1 MKKFVAMTIALLMV
15 ITAFAG
21 FAPQEKASADTQ
33 VELTFYDIMSTTDR
47 MNYFEQVFAAYAEQT
62 GYKFIYEGEP
72 WGNSMNTVLTMM
84 AAGNGP
90 DAFVCIPGQT
100 VFVKNGWLL
109 PIDDYVEEH
118 RDEYLDMITSYT
130 WALEKETYGHNY
142 LFQDGLL
149 CRGVYYRKDWVE
161 EIGFEIPTG
170 SDWTWDVFWELA
182 EALTDPEKNRYGF
195 AFRGGSGADS
205 WANNYLYA
213 YTGSYEYDPETLK
226 WMSEGYKAGLK
237 AFTDSYL
244 NGLSPEDSLNW
255 GWSEQIDAFA
265 SGLVGLFYN
274 DSDAFPFFVERMEEG
289 TWGVLPVPY
298 TNDKSGYVAT
308 INCTYSYAINASTE
322 YPDACMGLMEYLH
335 TPEQNAEYCLMM
347 GEIPVKKDAAQI
359 EYFSE
364 TGALGEF
371 VKQLNNL
378 DALLG
383 GQLNGV
389 NKNDEAGYQ
398 YNFSAEMQAYLL
410 GETTFDEF
418 FASWEQWNQDA
429 LDNYF
434 AKNPD
439 AVTDIYRMS
448 DVLAK

>member
-1 MKKFVAMTIALLMV
+1 MKKFITMMLALALV
-15 ITAFAG
+15 LTAFTGINTEA
-21 FAPQEKASADTQ
+21 KAAD
-33 VELTFYDIMSTTDR
+33 VELTFFDIASSTER
-47 MNYFEQVFAAYAEQT
+47 MTYFQKVFDAYEEQT
-62 GYKFIYEGEP
+62 GVKFTYEGEP
-72 WGNSMNTVLTMM
+72 WTNSMGTVLTMM
-84 AAGNGP
+84 AANNGP

-100 VFVKNGWLL
+100 VFVKNGWLME
-109 PIDDYVEEH
+109 IDDYVAEH
-118 RDEYLDMITSYT
+118 KDEYLDMITNYT
-130 WALEKETYGHNY
+130 WQLEKDTYGHNY

-170 SDWTWDVFWELA
+170 KDWTWDVFWDLA
-182 EALTDPEKNRYGF
+182 EKLTDPEKNRYGF
-195 AFRGGSGADS
+195 AFRGGAGADA

-226 WMSEGYKAGLK
+226 WMSEGYRNGLK
-237 AFTDSYL
+237 AYTDSYL
-244 NGLSPEDSLNW
+244 NGISPEDSLNW
-255 GWSEQIDAFA
+255 AWAEQIDAFA

-274 DSDAFPFFVERMEEG
+274 DSDAFPFFVDRMEEG
-289 TWGVLPVPY
+289 TWGVLPIPY

-308 INCTYSYAINASTE
+308 INCTYSYAINAATE
-322 YPDACMGLMEYLH
+322 NPEACLGLMEYLH

-347 GEIPVKKDAAQI
+347 GEIPVKKAAAEI

-364 TGALGEF
+364 EGPLGAF
-371 VKQLNNL
+371 VAQLNNM
-378 DALLG
+378 DAFLG

-389 NKNDEAGYQ
+389 NKTDEAGYV
-398 YNFSAEMQAYLL
+398 YNFVADMQSYLL
-410 GETTFDEF
+410 GDITFDDF
-418 FASWEQWNQDA
+418 FGAWEQWNQDA

-448 DVLAK
+448 DVLGK